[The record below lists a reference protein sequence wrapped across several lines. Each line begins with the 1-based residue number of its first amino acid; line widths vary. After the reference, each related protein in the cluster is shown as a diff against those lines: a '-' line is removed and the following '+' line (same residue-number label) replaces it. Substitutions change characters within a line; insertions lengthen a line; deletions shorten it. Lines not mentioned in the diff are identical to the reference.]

1 VRQIVFNLLLNKLI
15 LQFAYVEGMKILCGE
30 SYSFMA
36 FIFVKL
42 FRRDNMALNLEAKK
56 AVVEQVNAV
65 AINAVSVGV
74 AEYRGLNVEQMTN
87 LRNSAIDADVFLRV
101 VKNTLAKRALAE
113 TGCECITPVLSGPV
127 ILGFSQEDPGAV
139 ARVFRNF
146 IKENEAL
153 VVKGLGVSGE
163 FVDANQ
169 LKRIANLPTKDQAIS
184 MLMALMLAPTEKLVR
199 TLNEVPT
206 KLTRVV
212 AAIRDQQ
219 Q

>member
-1 VRQIVFNLLLNKLI
+1 
-15 LQFAYVEGMKILCGE
+15 
-30 SYSFMA
+30 
-36 FIFVKL
+36 
-42 FRRDNMALNLEAKK
+42 MALNLEAKK
-56 AVVEQVNAV
+56 AVVEQVNAI

-87 LRNSAIDADVFLRV
+87 LRNSAIDSDVSLRV
-101 VKNTLAKRALAE
+101 VKNTLAKIALAKTE
-113 TGCECITPVLSGPV
+113 CECITSVLSGPV
-127 ILGFSQEDPGAV
+127 ILGFSQKDPGAV
-139 ARVFRNF
+139 ARVFRDF
-146 IKENEAL
+146 IKDNEAL

-163 FVDANQ
+163 FVDADQ
-169 LKRIANLPTKDQAIS
+169 LKRIADLPTKDQAIS
-184 MLMALMLAPTEKLVR
+184 MLMALMIAPTEKLVR

>member
-1 VRQIVFNLLLNKLI
+1 
-15 LQFAYVEGMKILCGE
+15 
-30 SYSFMA
+30 
-36 FIFVKL
+36 
-42 FRRDNMALNLEAKK
+42 MALNLEAKK

-127 ILGFSQEDPGAV
+127 ILGFSQQDPGAV

-146 IKENEAL
+146 IKDNKAL
-153 VVKGLGVSGE
+153 VVKGLGVAGE
-163 FVDANQ
+163 FVDADQ
-169 LKRIANLPTKDQAIS
+169 LKKIASLPTKDQAIS
-184 MLMALMLAPTEKLVR
+184 MLMALMLAPAEKLVR

-206 KLTRVV
+206 KLTRVM
-212 AAIRDQQ
+212 AAIRDQKQ
-219 Q
+219 

>member
-1 VRQIVFNLLLNKLI
+1 
-15 LQFAYVEGMKILCGE
+15 
-30 SYSFMA
+30 
-36 FIFVKL
+36 
-42 FRRDNMALNLEAKK
+42 MALNLEAKK

-87 LRNSAIDADVFLRV
+87 LRNSAIDADVSLRV
-101 VKNTLAKRALAE
+101 VKNTLAMRALAE

-139 ARVFRNF
+139 ARVFCDF

-163 FVDANQ
+163 FVDADQ
-169 LKRIANLPTKDQAIS
+169 LKRIASLPTKDQAIS

-206 KLTRVV
+206 MLTRVL

>member
-1 VRQIVFNLLLNKLI
+1 
-15 LQFAYVEGMKILCGE
+15 
-30 SYSFMA
+30 
-36 FIFVKL
+36 
-42 FRRDNMALNLEAKK
+42 MALDLEAKK
-56 AVVEQVNAV
+56 AVVEQVNAI

-87 LRNSAIDADVFLRV
+87 LRNSAIDADVSLRV
-101 VKNTLAKRALAE
+101 VKNTLAKRALAG
-113 TGCECITPVLSGPV
+113 TRCECITPILSGPV

-139 ARVFRNF
+139 ARIFRNF

-169 LKRIANLPTKDQAIS
+169 LKKIASLPTKDQAIS

-206 KLTRVV
+206 RLTRVI

-219 Q
+219 

>member
-1 VRQIVFNLLLNKLI
+1 
-15 LQFAYVEGMKILCGE
+15 
-30 SYSFMA
+30 
-36 FIFVKL
+36 
-42 FRRDNMALNLEAKK
+42 MALNLEAKK
-56 AVVEQVNAV
+56 AVVEQVNAI

-87 LRNSAIDADVFLRV
+87 LRNSAIDADVSLRV
-101 VKNTLAKRALAE
+101 VKNTLAKRALAG
-113 TGCECITPVLSGPV
+113 TLCECITPILSGPV
-127 ILGFSQEDPGAV
+127 ILGFSQKDPGAV
-139 ARVFRNF
+139 ARIFRNF

-163 FVDANQ
+163 FVDADQ
-169 LKRIANLPTKDQAIS
+169 LKKIASLPTKDQAIS
-184 MLMALMLAPTEKLVR
+184 MLMALMFAPTEKLVR

>member
-1 VRQIVFNLLLNKLI
+1 
-15 LQFAYVEGMKILCGE
+15 
-30 SYSFMA
+30 
-36 FIFVKL
+36 
-42 FRRDNMALNLEAKK
+42 MALNLEAKK

-163 FVDANQ
+163 FVDADQ
-169 LKRIANLPTKDQAIS
+169 LKRIASLPTKDQSIS

-206 KLTRVV
+206 KLTRVL

-219 Q
+219 K

>member
-1 VRQIVFNLLLNKLI
+1 
-15 LQFAYVEGMKILCGE
+15 
-30 SYSFMA
+30 
-36 FIFVKL
+36 
-42 FRRDNMALNLEAKK
+42 MALDLEAKK

-87 LRNSAIDADVFLRV
+87 LRNSAIDSDVSLRV
-101 VKNTLAKRALAE
+101 VKNTLAKIALAKTE
-113 TGCECITPVLSGPV
+113 CECITSVLSGPV
-127 ILGFSQEDPGAV
+127 ILGFSQKDPGAV
-139 ARVFRNF
+139 ARVFRDF
-146 IKENEAL
+146 IKDNEAL

-163 FVDANQ
+163 FVDADQ
-169 LKRIANLPTKDQAIS
+169 LKRIADLPTKDQAIS

>member
-1 VRQIVFNLLLNKLI
+1 
-15 LQFAYVEGMKILCGE
+15 
-30 SYSFMA
+30 
-36 FIFVKL
+36 
-42 FRRDNMALNLEAKK
+42 MALNLEAKK

-87 LRNSAIDADVFLRV
+87 LRNSAIDADVSLRV

-113 TGCECITPVLSGPV
+113 TGCECITPFLSGPV

-163 FVDANQ
+163 FVDADQ

>member
-1 VRQIVFNLLLNKLI
+1 
-15 LQFAYVEGMKILCGE
+15 
-30 SYSFMA
+30 
-36 FIFVKL
+36 
-42 FRRDNMALNLEAKK
+42 MALSLEAKK

-127 ILGFSQEDPGAV
+127 ILGFSQQDPGAV

-146 IKENEAL
+146 IKDNKAL
-153 VVKGLGVSGE
+153 VVKGLGVAGE
-163 FVDANQ
+163 FVDADQ
-169 LKRIANLPTKDQAIS
+169 LKKIASLPTKDQAIS

>member
-1 VRQIVFNLLLNKLI
+1 
-15 LQFAYVEGMKILCGE
+15 
-30 SYSFMA
+30 
-36 FIFVKL
+36 
-42 FRRDNMALNLEAKK
+42 MALNLEAKK

-74 AEYRGLNVEQMTN
+74 ADYRGLNVEQMTN
-87 LRNSAIDADVFLRV
+87 LRNFAIDADVSLRV
-101 VKNTLAKRALAE
+101 VKNTLAKKALAE
-113 TGCECITPVLSGPV
+113 TECECITPVLSGPV

-139 ARVFRNF
+139 ARVFRDF

-169 LKRIANLPTKDQAIS
+169 LKRIASLPTKDIAIS
-184 MLMALMLAPTEKLVR
+184 MLMALMLAPTEKLVK
-199 TLNEVPT
+199 TLNEIPT
-206 KLTRVV
+206 KLTRVI
-212 AAIRDQQ
+212 AAISDQQ